1 MTSKNL
7 FFKLS
12 YEDLKGRL
20 WTLALVI
27 LFFLFTFPVA
37 AVYMAGENK
46 EYYDAA
52 EWLTWYQ
59 SDMIDLISADNGFL
73 CFMIIVLAI
82 VCGMTSF
89 SYLNFKNK
97 VDFYHSIPV
106 KREKIYFANFM
117 NGIWMVALPYA
128 LFLIIGIVV
137 AVSNGAGFTLLLSEG
152 AKGYAMH
159 MTYYLLAY
167 GTVIVVMM
175 LTGNRVVGF
184 MGVLTFI
191 SYVPLAAAVI
201 EGCFYTWFWTYA
213 PEDSFLRQVLQD
225 FSPVSAYSRS
235 VAQYEYDGIIL
246 WRIMAAL
253 GTFAV
258 LMVLGLILYKKRPS
272 EAAGKAM
279 AFPVTKPVIRILIV
293 MFCSLSMMLF
303 GWGLRKTMGW
313 AVFCMLCGCIIAHC
327 VIEIIYNF
335 DFKQLFGH
343 KLQLLGCIAVS
354 LLVLVVFRYDI
365 FGYDK
370 YLPEAG
376 NVTHVMVGLNG
387 LDNWVD
393 YGNITPLDE
402 GGYRWNRENGRDFRE
417 EHMKISDPSAA
428 LELARAGIDRNNR
441 LKAESASSDSSYYK
455 ADKEQA
461 EQIYTD
467 VLIKYYLKGNRS
479 AVRKYHIPLNA
490 AEDGFKRIYESQEY
504 KKGNYPILSQTGEE
518 TSTVIYKKN
527 NNKGKESWL
536 ADNSQG
542 QAASILQ
549 AYQEEWMNMGIE
561 RYRMETPVGIIR
573 FVTKEEKP
581 ALEWARREAQVN
593 DYQYYYNAL
602 GDVEYYPVY
611 PSFEKTL
618 GLLKEYGMD
627 VKDTLEG
634 FTTESVTVWKR
645 YGGTEEKIV
654 FSDPNQVEEIMK
666 HTVLAENSDY
676 NSFISLDYD
685 MDLSIRFVKQGITQE
700 YQYLFKTGQIPEFVT
715 QRVGE

>member
-12 YEDLKGRL
+12 YEDIKGRL
-20 WTLALVI
+20 WTLALVM

-37 AVYMAGENK
+37 AVYLAGENR

-52 EWLTWYQ
+52 EWLQWYQ
-59 SDMIDLISADNGFL
+59 NDIINLISARNGFL
-73 CFMIIVLAI
+73 CFMFIVLAI

-117 NGIWMVALPYA
+117 NGIWMIALPYA
-128 LFLIIGIVV
+128 LFLSAGILI
-137 AVSNGAGFTLLLSEG
+137 AVSNGVEFLPLLSEG

-167 GTVIVVMM
+167 ATVVVVMM

-184 MGVLTFI
+184 MGVLTFF
-191 SYVPLAAAVI
+191 SYVPLAASVI

-213 PEDSFLRQVLQD
+213 PENSFLRQVLQD
-225 FSPVSAYSRS
+225 FSPVTAYTRS
-235 VAQYEYDGIIL
+235 VSQYESDGIIL
-246 WRIMAAL
+246 WRIIAAL
-253 GTFAV
+253 GAFVV
-258 LMVLGLILYKKRPS
+258 LMALGLILYKKRPS

-303 GWGLRKTMGW
+303 GWGLRKSMGW

-327 VIEIIYNF
+327 VIEVIYNF

-343 KLQLLGCIAVS
+343 KLQLLGCIAAS
-354 LLVLVVFRYDI
+354 LLVLIVFRYDI

-370 YLPEAG
+370 YLPDAG
-376 NVTHVMVGLNG
+376 NISHVSVGLNG
-387 LDNWVD
+387 VDNWVD
-393 YGNITPLDE
+393 YGSIVPVD
-402 GGYRWNRENGRDFRE
+402 GDIYKWNRESGDDYRE
-417 EHMKISDPSAA
+417 KHMKITDPGAA
-428 LELARAGIDRNNR
+428 LELAQAGIDRNNR
-441 LKAESASSDSSYYK
+441 LKAESVPSSRSYYI
-455 ADKEQA
+455 DSKEDAGQV
-461 EQIYTD
+461 YTE
-467 VLIKYYLKGNRS
+467 VLIKYYLKGNRT
-479 AVRKYHIPLNA
+479 AVRSYYIPLNA
-490 AEDGFKRIYESQEY
+490 AEDGFKRLYGSREY
-504 KKGNYPILSQTGEE
+504 KDGNYPILNQTGEE
-518 TSTVIYKKN
+518 TSSVIYKKN
-527 NNKGKESWL
+527 NNKGKESRL
-536 ADNSQG
+536 AGNSQG

-549 AYQEEWMNMGIE
+549 AYQEEWMNTEME
-561 RYRMETPVGIIR
+561 TRRMETPVGIIR
-573 FVTKEEKP
+573 FVTKDEEP
-581 ALEWARREAQVN
+581 TLEWARRQALVN
-593 DYQYYYNAL
+593 NYQYYYNTISE
-602 GDVEYYPVY
+602 VEYYPVY

-618 GLLKEYGMD
+618 GLLKEYGLD

-634 FTTESVTVWKR
+634 FTPESAAVWKR
-645 YGGTEEKIV
+645 YGGNEEKIV
-654 FSDPNQVEEIMK
+654 FSDPEQVKEILK
-666 HTVLAENSDY
+666 HAVLMENSEY
-676 NSFISLDYD
+676 NSFTSLDYNL
-685 MDLSIRFVKQGITQE
+685 DLSIRFVNQGITQE